1 MNMKILKAFKT
12 ELNPNATQL
21 ILLKKAAGAAR
32 WAYNWGLAKKKAAM
46 EKKERIP
53 TAIDLH
59 KELNQLK
66 KTEITWMYETSK
78 CAPHEAL
85 RNLDKAFNN
94 FFRNCKKKKKGK
106 KGFPRF
112 KSKHKNKDSFRLLGS
127 IHVFTDRIQLP
138 RIGIVRLK
146 EREYIPTENAKILSA
161 TVSKQADRWFVS
173 VQAEIEIVQLPEN
186 GHTIGIDLGIKTL
199 ATCSNGEC
207 FDNPKHLKRKENT
220 LRIRQKSLS
229 RKRKG
234 SANRKKAAKR
244 VAVLHRTIANTRK
257 DVLHKI
263 TSKIINENQVI
274 VLEDLNVSGMVKNHK
289 LSKAISDAGMGE
301 FRRQL
306 EYKAGWYG
314 RKIVIVDRYFPSS
327 KLCSGCGQVKEELK
341 LSERTYKCDCG
352 LEIDRDMNAA
362 INLANTVRLA
372 EIQAFGDGSSGRID
386 VNFVKLL
393 SMN

>member
-1 MNMKILKAFKT
+1 MKILKAFKT

-21 ILLKKAAGAAR
+21 TLLKKAAGAAR

-112 KSKHKNKDSFRLLGS
+112 KSKHKNKDSFCLNGS
-127 IHVFTDRIQLP
+127 IHVFSDSIQLP
-138 RIGIVRLK
+138 RIGAVRLK
-146 EREYIPTENAKILSA
+146 ERDYIPTDNAKILSA
-161 TVSKQADRWFVS
+161 TVSSCAGRWFVA
-173 VQAEIEIVQLPEN
+173 VQMEVEIAQLPKN
-186 GHTIGIDLGIKTL
+186 SHTIGVDLGIKTL
-199 ATCSNGEC
+199 ATCSNGEI
-207 FDNPKHLKRKENT
+207 FENPKHLKRKEKT

-234 SANRKKAAKR
+234 SANRKKAARKLAR
-244 VAVLHRTIANTRK
+244 LHYRIANARK
-257 DVLHKI
+257 DYLHKI
-263 TSKIINENQVI
+263 TSKIISENQTI
-274 VLEDLNVSGMVKNHK
+274 VLEDLNLSGMVKNHK
-289 LSKAISDAGMGE
+289 LAKSISDVGMGE

-306 EYKAGWYG
+306 EYKAKWYG
-314 RKIVIVDRYFPSS
+314 RQVVVVDRYFPSS
-327 KLCSGCGQVKEELK
+327 KTCSSCGTIKEDLK
-341 LSERTYKCDCG
+341 LSERVYKCDCG
-352 LEIDRDMNAA
+352 LQIDRDMNAA
-362 INLANTVRLA
+362 INLANTARSA
-372 EIQAFGDGSSGRID
+372 GIQAYGDGSSGRID
-386 VNFVKLL
+386 VNPVKLL
-393 SMN
+393 LMN

>member
-1 MNMKILKAFKT
+1 MKILKAFKT
-12 ELNPNATQL
+12 ELNPNTTQL
-21 ILLKKAAGAAR
+21 TLLRKAAGAAR

-46 EKKERIP
+46 EKRERIP

-66 KTEITWMYETSK
+66 KTEIPWMYETSK

-112 KSKHKNKDSFRLLGS
+112 KSKHKNKDSFCLNGS
-127 IHVFTDRIQLP
+127 IHVFADRIQLP
-138 RIGIVRLK
+138 RIGMIRLK
-146 EREYIPTENAKILSA
+146 EREYIPTENTKILSA
-161 TVSKQADRWFVS
+161 TVSCCAGRWFVS
-173 VQAEIEIVQLPEN
+173 VQMEIEIVPLPKSS
-186 GHTIGIDLGIKTL
+186 HTIGIDLGIKTL
-199 ATCSNGEC
+199 ATCSNGEV
-207 FDNPKHLKRKENT
+207 FDNPKHLKKKEKA

-229 RKRKG
+229 RKKKG

-244 VAVLHRTIANTRK
+244 VAALHYRIANARK
-257 DVLHKI
+257 DYLHKI
-263 TSKIINENQVI
+263 TSKIIDENQVV
-274 VLEDLNVSGMVKNHK
+274 VLEDLNLSGMVKNHK
-289 LSKAISDAGMGE
+289 LAKAISDVGMGE

-314 RKIVIVDRYFPSS
+314 RQIIIVDRYFPST
-327 KLCSGCGQVKEELK
+327 KTCSACGTVKESVK
-341 LSERTYKCDCG
+341 LSERIFKCDCG
-352 LEIDRDMNAA
+352 LEIDRDLNAA
-362 INLANTVRLA
+362 INLANTVRLTG
-372 EIQAFGDGSSGRID
+372 IQAYGDGSSGRID
-386 VNFVKLL
+386 INSVKLP